1 MTPIEV
7 VYKEHGYNG
16 VVDFISKHSHIAA
29 NQVLSTAAAAND
41 RLTVELLLPY
51 ADPKYDHSLALRR
64 AVRNGHY
71 DMVKFLIPISDPKAM
86 KCSALMVAVD
96 TRDLKMVELLLPHSD
111 PKMRRS
117 EFLQRCIYHDL
128 KDIAQLL
135 WPLSNIEVIR
145 RDFIK
150 EDYDHAHLQLQ
161 KMDMW
166 EPEFQK
172 IRLHKEIQSLGAHR
186 SGKKSKM

>member
-1 MTPIEV
+1 MKPIEV
-7 VYKEHGYNG
+7 AYKEHGYDG
-16 VVDFISKHSHIAA
+16 VVAFLSHHPDTVC
-29 NQVLSTAAAAND
+29 NEVFHTAAAHND
-41 RLTVELLLPY
+41 RLTVELVLPY
-51 ADPKYDHSLALRR
+51 ADPKYDYSLALRR
-64 AVRNGHY
+64 AVRRGHY
-71 DMVKFLIPISDPKAM
+71 NMVEFLIPISDPQAM
-86 KCSALMVAVD
+86 KCSPLMVAVD

-150 EDYDHAHLQLQ
+150 ENYDHARFQLQ

-166 EPEFQK
+166 EPEFQS
-172 IRLHKEIQSLGAHR
+172 IRLQNEIQHISPGAR
-186 SGKKSKM
+186 KKSKL